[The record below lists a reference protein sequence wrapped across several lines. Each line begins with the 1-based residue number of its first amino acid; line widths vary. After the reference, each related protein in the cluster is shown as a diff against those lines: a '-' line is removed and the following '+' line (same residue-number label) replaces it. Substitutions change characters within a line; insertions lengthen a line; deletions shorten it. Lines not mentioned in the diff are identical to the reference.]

1 MDQHGLIHQLK
12 LQGLNLHHGPRQA
25 ANDLRC
31 GTPVIERA
39 ESMGRNGRTSTF
51 NKGNTDLGILNFDSY
66 HMQINIWVMK
76 VFPGFDETSWQRFT
90 VWKIEFG
97 DPVLFYVQEV
107 FRFHGVSV
115 LDMPCL
121 PIRFV
126 PCSLVCRILWRSQH
140 WTYCKQKPIGSHRH
154 CDSSSDFW
162 NHLWRNSKK
171 NDVGLAAEANLQQY
185 RS

>member
-66 HMQINIWVMK
+66 HMQINI
-76 VFPGFDETSWQRFT
+76 
-90 VWKIEFG
+90 
-97 DPVLFYVQEV
+97 
-107 FRFHGVSV
+107 
-115 LDMPCL
+115 
-121 PIRFV
+121 
-126 PCSLVCRILWRSQH
+126 
-140 WTYCKQKPIGSHRH
+140 
-154 CDSSSDFW
+154 
-162 NHLWRNSKK
+162 
-171 NDVGLAAEANLQQY
+171 
-185 RS
+185 